1 MCRSNICFFAT
12 IMWGDFFFVSFYFLP
27 LQDNQKYVDDF
38 YKELVMYITSRDG
51 ENVYIA
57 GLLTPM
63 TIENIELKRRI
74 EKELCY
80 YQEGIGI
87 NFEDINTHADVMAMY
102 DLVSR

>member
-1 MCRSNICFFAT
+1 
-12 IMWGDFFFVSFYFLP
+12 
-27 LQDNQKYVDDF
+27 
-38 YKELVMYITSRDG
+38 
-51 ENVYIA
+51 
-57 GLLTPM
+57 M

-87 NFEDINTHADVMAMY
+87 YFEDINTHADVMAMY